1 MGLCLYMTRS
11 HPYIMSLSL
20 KKVLEPTTSFCTFFD
35 IYCLRLNSPLPSPLC
50 LINLLLLCLIP
61 SQVVACLALLGGFT
75 ETLKPGVEVQ
85 KVNSNNQD
93 STSVAMIISTSED
106 SALVNLDFHG
116 NLIPVQV
123 PKRRIEIFDKL
134 HQESKSLFMSLSSD
148 IIAAMLQGN
157 FSYFY
162 LVKYLTTVRI

>member
-1 MGLCLYMTRS
+1 MKDCFLDSYYFLFS
-11 HPYIMSLSL
+11 
-20 KKVLEPTTSFCTFFD
+20 
-35 IYCLRLNSPLPSPLC
+35 
-50 LINLLLLCLIP
+50 

-75 ETLKPGVEVQ
+75 ETLKPGVEVK
-85 KVNSNNQD
+85 KVTSSTQD
-93 STSVAMIISTSED
+93 TTSVAMIVSTTED

-148 IIAAMLQGN
+148 IIASMLQGKN
-157 FSYFY
+157 SSF
-162 LVKYLTTVRI
+162 